1 VRIEIHQSICGEVNR
16 AWGLLKTTL
25 SDAKV
30 AKNIAFRADLQ
41 DQTSGV
47 IWSPAIRGFA
57 EGSYFVIMK
66 TFEDNSEEVRR
77 GRKFSHVLIVSLKEI
92 VEISDL
98 EPIFGLLYNN
108 IDKFSTLNPIYLDI
122 QATEKKNDSLAIE
135 KNGRIAKLLNGYI
148 NIQKYRNNIVWI
160 GQEDFKTAINELW
173 IRLTNIEKQ
182 NFQFGV
188 VFNSDL
194 NQREGINLFAAPDS
208 IYSKFIK
215 SNFFI
220 VGKKDS
226 HIPTDLLEKFI
237 VGDITIR
244 QRVRDF
250 ENSIEGAEFSRE
262 DIKLISVGI
271 ETFEQLDS
279 VSDLKKLNTLSHIVA
294 KYSPLKKKGSQFK
307 KRLLDRIIQSTK
319 NVEFGELNIL
329 RNFKINSFEKSEELL
344 SESLRN
350 RLKKD
355 IFSNNSTTDLLENFF
370 TSKRN
375 ENLIWWDVVID
386 QELRSY
392 LENFTLLK
400 VNIVLNW
407 IVKFPM
413 VIKYIDYELDKS
425 ENAQKLFIKKVT
437 KSLKP
442 EAIESLLHL
451 SKLNNWLK
459 LHAMLLLLKYNIKDA
474 LSLLLE
480 IDKDFQHFEA
490 IEILF
495 KNAKD
500 HDVISLALEN
510 EDIRLIVISSRLCHI
525 NPLSLNDIDVAN
537 QKWQNIWDGAVNLG
551 NQLETGFDNPQQV
564 INKVYDVIINGGKI
578 SESLLNKISSSRFA
592 NILYYEDRSSLWS
605 CLPIEIKEKF
615 LMKTSSV
622 LLEKLSKNSA
632 TPIPDDR
639 VLLQHV
645 SNTGITDFL
654 YYNRSNISSVVPL
667 FERFPKLSDNY
678 LKDYLMNYSGQLSQV
693 EAISLGRMVLKKG
706 FINSAYYINLRADKS
721 NNWKYALIE
730 CHQLLDFKTKA
741 GLVFSNIFSKDKKVN
756 IASDEWWN
764 ALEDIVT
771 EIYSNGVSLTTVW
784 TKAGGKEADLIM
796 NITPADLWSH
806 LLKKLR
812 RDQYKS
818 IKTYKLLETIRKD
831 YGDNGRFKTIYKL
844 RKNYIKT

>member
-1 VRIEIHQSICGEVNR
+1 MRVEVHQSICGEVNR

-25 SDAKV
+25 PDAKV

-47 IWSPAIRGFA
+47 MWSPAIRGFA
-57 EGSYFVIMK
+57 EGSNFVIMK
-66 TFEDNSEEVRR
+66 TFEDTSEEVRR

-98 EPIFGLLYNN
+98 EPIFGLLYSE
-108 IDKFSTLNPIYLDI
+108 IDKFSPLNPIYLDI
-122 QATEKKNDSLAIE
+122 LCTENKSKSIVIE
-135 KNGRIAKLLNGYI
+135 ENGRIAKLLNGYI

-160 GQEDFKTAINELW
+160 GQDDFKTAINELW
-173 IRLTNIEKQ
+173 RRLTNIEKQ

-208 IYSKFIK
+208 VYSKFIK

-226 HIPTDLLEKFI
+226 HTPTDLLEKFI
-237 VGDITIR
+237 VGDMAIIK
-244 QRVRDF
+244 RVRDF
-250 ENSIEGAEFSRE
+250 ENSIGAAEFSRE
-262 DIKLISVGI
+262 DIKMISVGI
-271 ETFEQLDS
+271 ETFEQVDS

-294 KYSPLKKKGSQFK
+294 KYSPSNKKGSQFK
-307 KRLLDRIIQSTK
+307 KRLLDRIIESTK
-319 NVEFGELNIL
+319 DVGLGELNVL

-350 RLKKD
+350 RMKKD
-355 IFSNNSTTDLLENFF
+355 IFSNNATLDILIFFF

-375 ENLIWWDVVID
+375 ENLIWWDLVID

-400 VNIVLNW
+400 VSVVFNW

-425 ENAQKLFIKKVT
+425 ENAQRLFIKKVT
-437 KSLKP
+437 KSLKS
-442 EAIESLLHL
+442 EALESLLYL

-459 LHAMLLLLKYNIKDA
+459 LYAILLSLKYSIKDA

-480 IDKDFQHFEA
+480 IDKDHSHYAA
-490 IEILF
+490 IEIIF
-495 KNAKD
+495 KKTKD
-500 HDVISLALEN
+500 HDVISIALEN
-510 EDIRLIVISSRLCHI
+510 GDPRLIIISSRLCHI
-525 NPLSLNDIDVAN
+525 NPSLLNDIDVAN
-537 QKWQNIWDGAVNLG
+537 ERWQNIWDGAINMG
-551 NQLETGFDNPQQV
+551 NQVETGFDNPEQT

-578 SESLLNKISSSRFA
+578 IESLLNKISSSRFA
-592 NILYYEDRSSLWS
+592 NILYYENRSSLWS
-605 CLPIEIKEKF
+605 CLPDEIMDKF
-615 LMKTSSV
+615 LMKTSSE
-622 LLEKLSKNSA
+622 LLEKLSKNST

-639 VLLQHV
+639 VLLQHI

-678 LKDYLMNYSGQLSQV
+678 LKDYLMNYSGKLNQV
-693 EAISLGRMVLKKG
+693 ESISLGRMVLKKR
-706 FINSAYYINLRADKS
+706 FTNSAYYINLRADKS
-721 NNWKYALIE
+721 NNWKYALME

-741 GLVFSNIFSKDKKVN
+741 GIAFSNIFSKDKKVN

-831 YGDNGRFKTIYKL
+831 YGDNGKFKTIYKL